1 MRFSVTC
8 NRASFMVVLT
18 VVGKHGSS
26 GLCGEAEVLPSGA
39 GTVPRVLLRHCLSD
53 TQGPTLTAPW

>member
-1 MRFSVTC
+1 
-8 NRASFMVVLT
+8 MVVWT

-26 GLCGEAEVLPSGA
+26 WLCGEAEVLPSGA